1 MIDISSS
8 GMDLRF
14 DEDECRIV
22 GFDGDKDVRRLK
34 DMKEM
39 FLQTEEGLDVLY
51 YMFRGVD
58 LFDSIRFDITVLLP
72 GTVGKEYIKTK
83 GHYHP
88 DSYPEVYEVIK
99 GSALYLLQRSE
110 EPYDLVDD
118 VIIVEAKAGD
128 KVVIPPHYGHVT
140 INSGEDVLIMSN
152 LVSTMFSSI
161 YEPYER
167 KKGAAYYITIDG
179 VVKNR
184 NYEKLPYVRRAKPR
198 ETKSMGVMKD
208 LPLHTSISE
217 DRSRFEYLNNGDE
230 FKFSNVFEFE

>member
-14 DEDECRIV
+14 DEDDRRIV
-22 GFDGDKDVRRLK
+22 GFDGDKDVRRFR

-39 FLQTEEGLDVLY
+39 FLQTEEGVDALY

-58 LFDSIRFDITVLLP
+58 LFDSIRYDITVLLP

-88 DSYPEVYEVIK
+88 DSYPEVYEVLNGK
-99 GSALYLLQRSE
+99 ALYLLQKSE

-118 VIIVEAKAGD
+118 VIVVEAKAGD

-140 INSGEDVLIMSN
+140 INSGEGVLIMSN

-167 KKGAAYYITIDG
+167 KKGLRIT
-179 VVKNR
+179 
-184 NYEKLPYVRRAKPR
+184 
-198 ETKSMGVMKD
+198 
-208 LPLHTSISE
+208 
-217 DRSRFEYLNNGDE
+217 
-230 FKFSNVFEFE
+230 